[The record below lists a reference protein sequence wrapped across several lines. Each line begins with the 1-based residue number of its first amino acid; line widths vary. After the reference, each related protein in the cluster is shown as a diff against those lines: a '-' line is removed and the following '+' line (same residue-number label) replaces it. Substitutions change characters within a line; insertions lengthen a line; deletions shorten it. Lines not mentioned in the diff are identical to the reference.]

1 MPKRL
6 KRYEILLPLKYND
19 GTEVEQGKF
28 HETRG
33 ELIDRFGAV
42 TIEPVPSKG
51 FWLNNEDILYE
62 DILVRFRLDIK
73 NTWGN
78 RRFITKYKE
87 ILKERFKQIDIWLT
101 SYEIEV
107 I

>member
-51 FWLNNEDILYE
+51 FWLWGCSLQQIGIHIGTLYIRAA
-62 DILVRFRLDIK
+62 DTCGDR
-73 NTWGN
+73 
-78 RRFITKYKE
+78 
-87 ILKERFKQIDIWLT
+87 
-101 SYEIEV
+101 
-107 I
+107 